1 MASSSA
7 SFHSHRLLLLSDG
20 SAVGVFAH
28 SLSFVYVALSPCAA
42 FAHITDTNATATAAA
57 GL

>member
-1 MASSSA
+1 
-7 SFHSHRLLLLSDG
+7 
-20 SAVGVFAH
+20 VGVFAH